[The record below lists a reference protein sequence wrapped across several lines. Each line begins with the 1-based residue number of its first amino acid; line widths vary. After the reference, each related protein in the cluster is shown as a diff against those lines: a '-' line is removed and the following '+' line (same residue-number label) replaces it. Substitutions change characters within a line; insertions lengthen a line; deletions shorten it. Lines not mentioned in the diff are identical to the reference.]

1 VRKSHGP
8 QQFQDIGGGFEKEF
22 EAAGKNVEADGP
34 INQQKACVKCMI
46 TGSAKEVGPVTKK
59 QQSSQVTKR
68 RRPGKKQKKREVAE
82 RSRAS
87 KKKTDKTGR

>member
-68 RRPGKKQKKREVAE
+68 RRPGKKQQSSQVAE
-82 RSRAS
+82 RSRPS
-87 KKKTDKTGR
+87 KKTTVKSGR